1 MRKGA
6 PAAKNAQTKNANT
19 TIGLGDSK
27 RLKLA
32 KIMASQQ
39 YQERQWYCIA
49 RLCMEQQARL
59 FFAPYALLADAM
71 RRPRTSADI
80 APMTPMLSRMAS
92 LESELR

>member
-6 PAAKNAQTKNANT
+6 PAAENAQTKNANT

-59 FFAPYALLADAM
+59 FFAPYALG
-71 RRPRTSADI
+71 RRDEETEDKCRHRPDDSHA
-80 APMTPMLSRMAS
+80 
-92 LESELR
+92 

>member
-6 PAAKNAQTKNANT
+6 PAAENAQTKNANT

-59 FFAPYALLADAM
+59 FFAP
-71 RRPRTSADI
+71 